1 MVGRRPERPI
11 LLATTLAT
19 ALAALLI
26 LPARSASQELPAHLD
41 EGLFEVLVPGLGA
54 LTTPALVDTAQV
66 VYVPL
71 APVLV
76 HAGYEV
82 DVAPGHAVWRA
93 GVGAPDS
100 RLMLDPPR
108 YLGAEGENVPLPPGS
123 VVLYAGEVFVSTAVL
138 ASVLGADVTVDWG
151 ALRVVVTRRDPPFP
165 AQVRARLEARRA
177 AVVRPARAAE
187 VGVEYQPRSGG
198 MIFDWSVG
206 TSPFE
211 RRVLARAALGAA
223 VLGGDLT
230 LAGAAAAGRDAAPTA
245 EVSYRRIFP
254 GRRWINQLHLGQVL
268 TQDLAPRSI
277 IGAVVSNIPQQ
288 RDAYFGEMAVSPD
301 IPEGWEFEVYQAG
314 RLVGFSTAGVDRA
327 VFVPVRYGQTPV
339 EVRMVGPA
347 GEEVVTQHRYRVP
360 ISQLPSGRTEYS
372 AGAGVCPQG
381 RCDAIGYAELRRG
394 FGHRLTMG
402 GGVQAVS
409 EEGALTVRPTA
420 LASFVPDRHW
430 AMDLEARPQEFV
442 RASVDRVGDDGR
454 HLGVSGSVHQP
465 AFGEPS
471 FLLGSDSRWQIQAR
485 AGLHPFHVTGRIDGQ
500 TGEGV
505 DRVRVG
511 VGRSLSRGFG
521 QLAVEAG
528 SFGENRLTGRATTIL
543 PERWWAFHRPVA
555 LSGSFSAGRPGLR
568 LLEVSSSL
576 RPRPDGYLTSA
587 LQWNGARNELY
598 LTLSFRQVL
607 NGARVHAAAARR
619 GGTSTLTMSANGSV
633 AVGGVRGAYFGDR
646 DLQGRA
652 GVVGRVY
659 YDRNGNQRFD
669 EGDEPAAGVAVLVG
683 GVRTRTDADGYYR
696 AWNVTPYEVTA
707 VAVDTLSGIDPSF
720 TVLAGGTLLRPVP
733 HLPNRVDFPLAETR
747 ELLGRVETGTGHGVG
762 GVEIELHHLESD
774 RLLTVRTFSDGTFY
788 VSRLLPG
795 VWLVRVARASL
806 DALGVGADPDE
817 VRLDVNPE
825 RSGHLLEI
833 DPFVLREEPAAQ
845 SAPGP

>member
-1 MVGRRPERPI
+1 MRPI
-11 LLATTLAT
+11 PLATIFAAT
-19 ALAALLI
+19 VAALLL
-26 LPARSASQELPAHLD
+26 LPGRSASQELPAHLE

-54 LTTPALVDTAQV
+54 MTTPVLVDTAQV

-71 APVLV
+71 APVLI
-76 HAGYEV
+76 HTGYEV
-82 DVAPGHAVWRA
+82 EMGPDIALWRA

-100 RLMLDPPR
+100 RLMLDTAR
-108 YLGAEGENVPLPPGS
+108 YLGAGGEIVPLAPGS
-123 VVLYAGEVFVSTAVL
+123 VARYAGEVFVSAAVL
-138 ASVLGADVTVDWG
+138 ATVLHADVTVDWG

-177 AVVRPARAAE
+177 ALVRPGRPEDA
-187 VGVEYQPRSGG
+187 VVEYEPRSGG
-198 MIFDWSVG
+198 VIFDWSVG

-230 LAGAAAAGRDAAPTA
+230 LGGAAATGPEAAPTG

-254 GRRWINQLHLGQVL
+254 GRRWINQLHVGQVL

-277 IGAVVSNIPQQ
+277 IGVVVSNIPQQ
-288 RDAYFGEMAVSPD
+288 RDAYFGEMVVAPD

-314 RLVGFSTAGVDRA
+314 RLVGFSTAGAERA
-327 VFVPVRYGQTPV
+327 VLVPVRYGQTPV

-360 ISQLPSGRTEYS
+360 VAQLPGGRTEYS
-372 AGAGVCPQG
+372 AGAGVCPRG
-381 RCDAIGYAELRRG
+381 LCDGIGYAELRHG
-394 FGHRLTMG
+394 LGPRLTLG
-402 GGVQAVS
+402 GGLQAVS
-409 EEGALTVRPTA
+409 EEGKLTVRPTA

-430 AMDLEARPQEFV
+430 AVDLEARAQEFV

-454 HLGVSGSVHQP
+454 HLGLSGSLHQP

-471 FLLGSDSRWQIQAR
+471 FLLGSDARWELQAR

-500 TGEGV
+500 KGGGV

-511 VGRSLSRGFG
+511 VGRSLTRGFG

-543 PERWWAFHRPVA
+543 PERWWAFDRPVA
-555 LSGSFSAGRPGLR
+555 LSGSFSAARAGLR
-568 LLEVSSSL
+568 LLELSSSL
-576 RPRPDGYLTSA
+576 RPTPDGYLTGS
-587 LQWNGARNELY
+587 LQWNGARDDLY
-598 LTLSFRQVL
+598 LTISFRQIFQ
-607 NGARVHAAAARR
+607 GARVHAAAARR
-619 GGTSTLTMSANGSV
+619 GGNPTLTMSANGSV
-633 AVGGVRGAYFGDR
+633 AVGGVRGVYFGDR

-659 YDRNGNQRFD
+659 YDRNGNQAFD
-669 EGDEPAAGVAVLVG
+669 QGDEPAADVAVLVG

-696 AWNVTPYEVTA
+696 AWNVTPYEITA

-720 TVLAGGTLLRPVP
+720 TVLAGGALLRPVP

-747 ELLGRVETGTGHGVG
+747 ELLGRVETGAGHGVG
-762 GVEIELHHLESD
+762 GVEIELRHMASD
-774 RLLTVRTFSDGTFY
+774 RRQEVRTFSDGSFY

-795 VWLVRVARASL
+795 VWLVRVAQASL
-806 DALGVGADPDE
+806 DALGMGVDPTE
-817 VRLDVNPE
+817 VRLDVDPA
-825 RSGHLLEI
+825 RSGPLLEI
-833 DPFVLREEPAAQ
+833 EPFVLREDAAPV
-845 SAPGP
+845 S